1 MPRPLSDWQDEI
13 AAGILE
19 DLEEI
24 TGVSI
29 GEMMAD
35 EIEALAEVE
44 EEYEV
49 FPVYEE
55 PTESEEL
62 DLDNDYDSETSDY
75 FNELFDDLDVDADEE
90 IDAYGDD

>member
-24 TGVSI
+24 AGVSI